1 MKKRRSSSVL
11 KDMTIL
17 RTAAAILKRARK
29 PIGPSEIAERGKRVK
44 LLRVPRGR
52 TRAYL
57 SQLIQSVL
65 YNDSHYRRKP
75 IVARPRIGLY
85 RVRKSRR

>member
-1 MKKRRSSSVL
+1 MKKKRSSAVL

-17 RTAAAILKRARK
+17 RTAAAILRRARK
-29 PIGPSEIAERGKRVK
+29 PIGPSEVAERGKKVK
-44 LLRVPRGR
+44 LLKVPRGR

-75 IVARPRIGLY
+75 VVARPKIGQY
-85 RVRKSRR
+85 KVRKAR